1 MEAAALKKDS
11 RILRVSACGY
21 QETTSVTTLANTQG
35 LEATRRS
42 TLGLITL
49 SVIAS
54 NGKEQTNGFSWRAIK
69 DLDEDQAAEFVEEA
83 VREAMN
89 KLDAVSIPSGSYRTI
104 LRYDVATDLLASLW
118 AMFSAEQIQK
128 DLSILKDRQGES
140 IMSPLITIVDEPQLP
155 DGFSSCDFDDEGV
168 PTQRTVIV
176 ENGVFKEALFDRKS
190 ALKGGRASTGN
201 GFKTDA
207 ALRFRFRRPTCL

>member
-1 MEAAALKKDS
+1 MLDQLRELLLILIGSSLVSNVVLSQFLGLCPFLGVSKKVETAALKKDS

-21 QETTSVTTLANTQG
+21 QETASVTTLANTQG

-83 VREAMN
+83 VREAVN

-140 IMSPLITIVDEPQLP
+140 IMSPLITIVDEPQFP
-155 DGFSSCDFDDEGV
+155 DGFSSCDFDD
-168 PTQRTVIV
+168 
-176 ENGVFKEALFDRKS
+176 
-190 ALKGGRASTGN
+190 
-201 GFKTDA
+201 
-207 ALRFRFRRPTCL
+207 

>member
-1 MEAAALKKDS
+1 MIRSPAERSATRSIHEKGGS
-11 RILRVSACGY
+11 RGPEKRFAVLRVSACGY

-83 VREAMN
+83 VREAVN

-140 IMSPLITIVDEPQLP
+140 IMSPLITIGRRTAAAGWLFQL
-155 DGFSSCDFDDEGV
+155 
-168 PTQRTVIV
+168 
-176 ENGVFKEALFDRKS
+176 
-190 ALKGGRASTGN
+190 
-201 GFKTDA
+201 
-207 ALRFRFRRPTCL
+207 